1 MIWRRGRH
9 GVPRSRLANEGGD
22 LSSPFDLVD
31 EGGGLGGIDDHVE
44 MEEHLKVREEKKR
57 GERREER
64 REKRR

>member
-1 MIWRRGRH
+1 
-9 GVPRSRLANEGGD
+9 LANEGGD